1 MSENITNRV
10 SRLISGSIN
19 ALVDA
24 AESASPEIVMQ
35 ESIREIE
42 SATSEV
48 RHELGKVIVM
58 QHNIQDRIESE
69 ETKHKELTEQINV
82 ALKEDRE
89 DLAQAAISK
98 QMDIEA
104 QVPVLKKSLEN
115 NSKEIEEL
123 ESYITALQ
131 AKNRE
136 MNDELIRFKERKKT
150 IDSPSFQ
157 DSEVKQNVSKS
168 QSAFNRAMGIN
179 VGLSKETDES
189 KLAQLEEL
197 TRNNRIQERLNA
209 IKANQE

>member
-24 AESASPEIVMQ
+24 AENISPEIVMQ

-69 ETKHKELTEQINV
+69 EIKHKELTQQIDI
-82 ALKEDRE
+82 ALKENRE
-89 DLAQAAISK
+89 DLAEAAISK

-104 QVPVLKKSLEN
+104 QIPVLKKSLEN

-131 AKNRE
+131 AKHRE
-136 MNDELIRFKERKKT
+136 MSDELHRFKERKKT
-150 IDSPSFQ
+150 TSSASFQ
-157 DSEVKQNVSKS
+157 DSDVKQNVSKS
-168 QSAFNRAMGIN
+168 ESAFNRAMGIN
-179 VGLSKETDES
+179 VPLSKETDES

-209 IKANQE
+209 IKANKE